1 MRGCCFLFL
10 GTHVDGNCGFQAA
23 DLKKYCLDF
32 IFKNF
37 ETVTRT
43 KAFDALSA
51 EPTLLLEVTRESI
64 SRSSRR

>member
-1 MRGCCFLFL
+1 MCTCH
-10 GTHVDGNCGFQAA
+10 TQAG

-43 KAFDALSA
+43 KAFDALGA